1 MEDLAAVYNQTRI
14 DYLVP
19 MPMSAARLGE
29 YIHVYDV
36 DLSASCVLLDNAGLF
51 GLGMLGVRPGRGWIT
66 RLGVVPERRQAGAGR
81 AMMEFLLEAAA
92 ARGLETI
99 WLEVIK
105 GNVPA
110 YNLFQRH
117 DFHETRELL
126 VVRRSP
132 IFRGSP
138 AAVAQSIR
146 AIDPLSRVEALS
158 LLAQRQE
165 RPNWLNETESMRN
178 ARQLEALMV
187 QCHDGGYGWA
197 SFDVGKFQL
206 SRIVVDVIQGDP
218 VTVTAAILQA
228 IHQHYPRKDTVI
240 ENIAADD
247 PKWPGFQQIGYFDSF
262 RRIEMVR
269 EEGRRQKAADKR
281 SVPLEK
287 LNFLSD

>member
-1 MEDLAAVYNQTRI
+1 MN
-14 DYLVP
+14 
-19 MPMSAARLGE
+19 AARLGE
-29 YIHVYDV
+29 YVHVYDV
-36 DLSASCVLLDNAGLF
+36 DLSASCVLLDDAGLF
-51 GLGMLGVRPGRGWIT
+51 GLGMLGVRPGRAWIT

-81 AMMEFLLEAAA
+81 EMMAFLLAAA
-92 ARGLETI
+92 AAHGLETV

-110 YNLFQRH
+110 YTLFQRH

-132 IFRGSP
+132 IWRGSP

-146 AIDPLSRVEALS
+146 AIEPLSRVDALS
-158 LLAQRQE
+158 LLGQRQE

-178 ARQLEALMV
+178 AHQLEALMV

-206 SRIVVDVIQGDP
+206 SRIVVDVVRGDP
-218 VTVTAAILQA
+218 ATVTAAILQA

-240 ENIAADD
+240 ENLAADD
-247 PKWPGFQQIGYFDSF
+247 PKWPGFQQVGYFDSF

-269 EEGRRQKAADKR
+269 AKEEGRR
-281 SVPLEK
+281 EK
-287 LNFLSD
+287 EEGGREKEE

>member
-1 MEDLAAVYNQTRI
+1 MYNQTRT
-14 DYLVP
+14 DYIVP

-36 DLSASCVLLDNAGLF
+36 DLSASCVLLDEAGLF
-51 GLGMLGVRPGRGWIT
+51 GLGMLGVRPGRAWIT

-81 AMMEFLLEAAA
+81 EMMAFLLAAAA
-92 ARGLETI
+92 ARGLGTV

-117 DFHETRELL
+117 DFQETRELL

-132 IFRGSP
+132 IWRG
-138 AAVAQSIR
+138 AADAASQSIR
-146 AIDPLSRVEALS
+146 VIQPLSRAATLS
-158 LLAQRQE
+158 LLSQRQE

-178 ARQLEALMV
+178 ARQLEAMMV
-187 QCHDGGYGWA
+187 LCHDGGYGWA

-206 SRIVVDVIQGDP
+206 SRIVVDVVQGDP

-240 ENIAADD
+240 ENIAAGD
-247 PKWPGFQQIGYFDSF
+247 PKWPGFQQVGYFDSF

-269 EEGRRQKAADKR
+269 EEGRGKKEEGR
-281 SVPLEK
+281 SDSK
-287 LNFLSD
+287 

>member
-1 MEDLAAVYNQTRI
+1 M
-14 DYLVP
+14 DYIVP

-36 DLSASCVLLDNAGLF
+36 DLSASCVLLDEAGLF
-51 GLGMLGVRPGRGWIT
+51 GLGMLGVRPGRAWIT

-81 AMMEFLLEAAA
+81 EMMAFLLAAAA
-92 ARGLETI
+92 ARGLGTV

-110 YNLFQRH
+110 YRLFQQH
-117 DFHETRELL
+117 DFRQTRELL

-132 IFRGSP
+132 ISRGSP
-138 AAVAQSIR
+138 AAAAQSIR
-146 AIDPLSRVEALS
+146 AIEPLSHAQALS

-187 QCHDGGYGWA
+187 HCHGDGYGWA

-206 SRIVVDVIQGDP
+206 SHIVVDVIQGDP

-247 PKWPGFQQIGYFDSF
+247 PKWPGFQQVGYFDSF

-269 EEGRRQKAADKR
+269 EGGEGRGKKGE
-281 SVPLEK
+281 EK
-287 LNFLSD
+287 